1 MKNLEVKTRN
11 TISKKSSYKC
21 NLSNVKVFLRH
32 DEDSIIIRNDLQVEI
47 EIYDN
52 GKLIFNGSKLEFF
65 EQLKK

>member
-1 MKNLEVKTRN
+1 MKNLEVKTTN
-11 TISKKSSYKC
+11 TISKKSFYKC

-32 DEDSIIIRNDLQVEI
+32 EEDSVVVRNDEQVEI

-52 GKLIFNGSKLEFF
+52 GKLIFSGAKYEFF

>member
-1 MKNLEVKTRN
+1 MKNLEVKTTN
-11 TISKKSSYKC
+11 TTSKKSLYKC

-32 DEDSIIIRNDLQVEI
+32 EEDSIIVRNHEQVEI
-47 EIYDN
+47 EIYHN

>member
-1 MKNLEVKTRN
+1 MKNLEVKTTN
-11 TISKKSSYKC
+11 TISKKSFYKC

-32 DEDSIIIRNDLQVEI
+32 EEDSIIIRNDLQVEI

>member
-1 MKNLEVKTRN
+1 MKNLEVKTTN
-11 TISKKSSYKC
+11 TISKKSFYKC

-32 DEDSIIIRNDLQVEI
+32 EEDSIVVRNDLQVEI